1 MLDCIDHMLRF
12 RKEYYRNLEPVC
24 KRWNLTRNELDV
36 VLFLTN
42 HPEVDRAS
50 EIVSRRGIAKSH
62 VSQSVA
68 ALEQRGFLLRRP
80 DARDRRTVH
89 LELTDAAR
97 PMVEDAISTQ
107 RRCFQELVS
116 CLTPEDLANWNTI
129 AQKLL
134 GAIERME
141 QNKIGKEGFSDGEI
155 QSK

>member
-1 MLDCIDHMLRF
+1 MLDYIDHMLRF

-24 KRWNLTRNELDV
+24 KRWNLTHNELDV

-80 DARDRRTVH
+80 DTKDRRTAH

-97 PMVEDAISTQ
+97 EMVDDAISTQ
-107 RRCFQELVS
+107 RQCIQTLLS
-116 CLTPEDLANWNTI
+116 CLSPEDIANWNTI
-129 AQKLL
+129 AKKLL
-134 GAIERME
+134 TSIEQME
-141 QNKIGKEGFSDGEI
+141 QNKV
-155 QSK
+155 

>member
-1 MLDCIDHMLRF
+1 MLDYIDHMLRF

-24 KRWNLTRNELDV
+24 KRWNLTHNELDV

-80 DARDRRTVH
+80 DTKDRRTAH
-89 LELTDAAR
+89 LELTDTAR
-97 PMVEDAISTQ
+97 EMVDDAISTQ
-107 RRCFQELVS
+107 RQCIQTLLS
-116 CLTPEDLANWNTI
+116 CLSPEDIANWNTI
-129 AQKLL
+129 AKKLL
-134 GAIERME
+134 TSIEQME
-141 QNKIGKEGFSDGEI
+141 QNKV
-155 QSK
+155 